1 VTSRTLAAS
10 RATLLT
16 PAHPAVEEVARM
28 SPMFGRCED
37 CGGERLFEQ
46 PHEAPGSCPDSPDGR
61 CPEWSCTDCGAVL
74 PAACWPVSGQ
84 LAATP
89 AVAGRVA

>member
-1 VTSRTLAAS
+1 
-10 RATLLT
+10 
-16 PAHPAVEEVARM
+16 M

-46 PHEAPGSCPDSPDGR
+46 PHEAPGSCPDSADGR
-61 CPEWSCTDCGAVL
+61 CPEWSCTECGAAL
-74 PAACWPVSGQ
+74 PSARWPDPAQ
-84 LAATP
+84 L

>member
-1 VTSRTLAAS
+1 
-10 RATLLT
+10 
-16 PAHPAVEEVARM
+16 M
-28 SPMFGRCED
+28 SPMFRRCED

-46 PHEAPGSCPDSPDGR
+46 PHDAPGSCPDSPDGR

-74 PAACWPVSGQ
+74 PLACWPAPAQ
-84 LAATP
+84 LATAP